1 MNARKRQIFLITGII
16 TLLVLLWLTLSPWGV
31 VSFFRLRHDL
41 AEMRTGNRELT
52 ETNRA
57 LEKEIDR
64 LKNDRAYL
72 EKVAR
77 EQYGLLKK
85 NEVIYQYPPK
95 KPAKP

>member
-1 MNARKRQIFLITGII
+1 MNARKRQIFLTTGI
-16 TLLVLLWLTLSPWGV
+16 TLLVLLWLILSPWGV
-31 VSFFRLRHDL
+31 VSFVRLRHDL
-41 AEMRTGNRELT
+41 AEMRAGNRELA

>member
-1 MNARKRQIFLITGII
+1 MNARKRQIFLTTGI
-16 TLLVLLWLTLSPWGV
+16 TLLVLLWLILSPWGV
-31 VSFFRLRHDL
+31 VSYIRLRHDL
-41 AEMRTGNRELT
+41 AELRTGNRELA
-52 ETNRA
+52 ESNRA